1 MVGRY
6 SLMVRGDYAPSRCLK
21 SKQPNS
27 LEKIMADSLM
37 YEEDHFVLLI
47 PGKEEEILTVE
58 ELRTWLAG
66 VLGDR
71 QNNLPRDLMKFPTTT
86 EQANYLLNTACEFE
100 LQPGKTIQW
109 YAIRLEK

>member
-1 MVGRY
+1 
-6 SLMVRGDYAPSRCLK
+6 
-21 SKQPNS
+21 
-27 LEKIMADSLM
+27 MADSLM

-58 ELRTWLAG
+58 ELLERLTR

-71 QNNLPRDLMKFPTTT
+71 QDQLPRDLAKFPSTL
-86 EQANYLLNTACEFE
+86 EQAKYLLNTACEFE
-100 LQPGKTIQW
+100 LQPGQSMQW